1 MVNSCP
7 FNGFIFKTCLT
18 MCLRFSKLTISN
30 ASPLHTNQSVPTLP
44 FTQNGRSCV
53 AVTSTTCCLLV
64 EYVEFFTSAQF
75 CEMYALGLTPTSI
88 SKSCRWGL
96 LPGVKWK
103 PGVGATMGSFCKSLE
118 WTACNFLT
126 PFFSC
131 SDFCP
136 GFVLVKLECRFWI
149 FFRFS
154 LNNKKKYPPWN

>member
-7 FNGFIFKTCLT
+7 FNGFIFKTCVTL
-18 MCLRFSKLTISN
+18 CLRFSKLTISN

-53 AVTSTTCCLLV
+53 DVTSTTCCLLV
-64 EYVEFFTSAQF
+64 KYVELFTSAQF

-126 PFFSC
+126 PFFFMFRLLPWIC
-131 SDFCP
+131 VGEIGMP
-136 GFVLVKLECRFWI
+136 VLNFLSFLFEQ
-149 FFRFS
+149 
-154 LNNKKKYPPWN
+154 